1 MIRILIVDD
10 HDIVRQGLKK
20 LFEKVQ
26 GMTIIAEQDNGINAL
41 HWLRHNDCDVVLLDI
56 SMPGLSGI
64 EVLKQLRDEKPKL
77 PILIFSNY
85 TEDQYAIRLIKAGAS
100 GYLTKGSMSAVIV
113 EAVRKVVSGK
123 KYFSQAV
130 LEMLVN
136 EIRIPEGKLPHETL
150 SDREFKVF
158 RLLVAGK
165 SNNEI
170 ASLLFISNKTVS
182 THKAN
187 LLGKMNLQSV
197 AQLVHYAVQHGLD
210 E

>member
-10 HDIVRQGLKK
+10 HDIVRQGLKR

-26 GMTIIAEQDNGINAL
+26 GMVIIAEQDNGINAL
-41 HWLRHNDCDVVLLDI
+41 HWVRHNDCDVVLLDI

-64 EVLKQLRDEKPKL
+64 EVLKQLRNEKPKL

-85 TEDQYAIRLIKAGAS
+85 TEDQYAIRLIKSGAS
-100 GYLTKGSMSAVIV
+100 GYLTKGSMAAVIV
-113 EAVRKVVSGK
+113 EAVRDVVSGK

-150 SDREFKVF
+150 SNREFKVF

-187 LLGKMNLQSV
+187 LLGKMNFQSV

-210 E
+210 D